1 MIKLH
6 LISVDKQRMLHEFK
20 QLKIDYN
27 FYISR
32 VTIVSLRV
40 LEISVLNAEITSNQY
55 FYKMVTSSIKSL
67 SVSIFTEVHRTTTV
81 QFIPWQLIR

>member
-81 QFIPWQLIR
+81 QFIP